1 MLKNLNIR
9 NSLSIKLILLV
20 LILIAITASSIKKGK
35 VIVIEDKKSGV
46 HQEIYLE
53 DDSFVLS
60 YTHSVHKTIFEEYFI
75 VTQDNRFLLQK
86 NVFDSFGVGSPYI
99 DNLENFKFENNKFVY
114 ILNKTLEEIN
124 MIISPIPE
132 HKLTTG
138 DRVYDILGLLNEST
152 NSIKLYPIEKLIIII
167 GNKHIIL

>member
-1 MLKNLNIR
+1 MKNLNIR
-9 NSLSIKLILLV
+9 YSLKIKLIFIV
-20 LILIAITASSIKKGK
+20 LILAAITASVVERGK
-35 VIVIEDKKSGV
+35 VIVIEDKQSGV
-46 HQEIYLE
+46 YEEIYLE

-75 VTQDNRFLLQK
+75 VTEDNKFLLQK

-99 DNLENFKFENNKFVY
+99 DNFENFKIENNKFVY
-114 ILNKTLEEIN
+114 ILNKTFEDIN

-138 DRVYDILGLLNEST
+138 ERVYDIFDLLNEGT
-152 NSIKLYPIEKLIIII
+152 NSIKLYPIEKY
-167 GNKHIIL
+167 IILIGKIHKIL